1 MELQTF
7 AKKKFAIPLFYFTVG
22 VYLSDNLEK

>member
-7 AKKKFAIPLFYFTVG
+7 AKKKFAIPLFYFTAG
-22 VYLSDNLEK
+22 VYFSDNLEK